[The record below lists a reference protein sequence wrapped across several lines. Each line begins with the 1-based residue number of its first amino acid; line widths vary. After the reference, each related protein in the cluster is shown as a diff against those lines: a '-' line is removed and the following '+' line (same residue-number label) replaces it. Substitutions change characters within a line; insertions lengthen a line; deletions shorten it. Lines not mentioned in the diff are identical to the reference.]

1 MKETIETGAR
11 DTAQTGEKAL
21 RSSLTHALARAAA
34 FVSSEGISRG
44 DRAELRRMSPEGV
57 PPEVFW
63 RTLDRLD
70 RTVYEREEP
79 FWMTVLPLMVRYPHR
94 RGARPGGVLAGRG
107 VKPARIVRWLRR
119 DREAAWR
126 EAHRLLSL
134 LKGES
139 LDWVELGMLLH
150 NWGDDTVR
158 RRFARDFFR
167 TAHEKEASETS
178 NQGER

>member
-1 MKETIETGAR
+1 MTEPIETGAS
-11 DTAQTGEKAL
+11 DTAQPVGEPP
-21 RSSLTHALARAAA
+21 RSSLAHALARAAA
-34 FVSSEGISRG
+34 FLSSEGISRG

-70 RTVYEREEP
+70 RTVSEREEP

-94 RGARPGGVLAGRG
+94 RGARPGGVLAGGG

-126 EAHRLLSL
+126 ETHRLLSL
-134 LKGES
+134 LKGEG
-139 LDWVELGMLLH
+139 LDWVELGTLLH
-150 NWGDDTVR
+150 HWRDDRVR

-167 TAHEKEASETS
+167 TVHKKEESQTS